1 MNYEMNRKDLLNLA
15 NALLN
20 QNGYDENGSKIT
32 NFSKNQYLFEKR
44 MITIPF

>member
-1 MNYEMNRKDLLNLA
+1 MSKTELLTLA

-32 NFSKNQYLFEKR
+32 DSSKNQNAFEKK
-44 MITIPF
+44 MIKVSFK

>member
-1 MNYEMNRKDLLNLA
+1 MGKRELLTLA

-32 NFSKNQYLFEKR
+32 DSSKNQNAFEEK
-44 MITIPF
+44 MIKVSFK

>member
-1 MNYEMNRKDLLNLA
+1 MTRKDLLNLA

-32 NFSKNQYLFEKR
+32 NFSKNQDLFEKR
-44 MITIPF
+44 MIAVPF

>member
-1 MNYEMNRKDLLNLA
+1 MNREELINLA

-32 NFSKNQYLFEKR
+32 DSSKNQNAFENK
-44 MITIPF
+44 MIKVSLR